1 MKRSDFKPEFGGT
14 TMNKQPL
21 YTDPDTGEEHY
32 ALNANE
38 SLFLAIIV
46 GLCIACHL
54 LIALFFYDAYQK
66 KKQTMP
72 PIEKTVYI
80 AGPITKVPYGNVTAF
95 AEATRTVRNLG
106 HIAKNPHELC
116 HDIPKGSPWETYMR
130 RCIPHLM
137 ECTDLILL
145 PGWENSDGAN
155 LEYLN
160 ATHVGIV
167 IHTTTAEF
175 VARVEYERS
184 ILLENA

>member
-1 MKRSDFKPEFGGT
+1 MTEE
-14 TMNKQPL
+14 PL
-21 YTDPDTGEEHY
+21 YIDPDTGEEYY
-32 ALNANE
+32 ALNAND
-38 SLFLAIIV
+38 SLFIAIVV
-46 GLCIACHL
+46 GFCIGFYAFIG
-54 LIALFFYDAYQK
+54 LIIYEST
-66 KKQTMP
+66 KKQDMQIP
-72 PIEKTVYI
+72 EKTVYI
-80 AGPITKVPYGNVTAF
+80 AGPITNVPHGNVTTF

-116 HDIPKGSPWETYMR
+116 HDIPKGSPWQTYMR

-137 ECTDLILL
+137 ECTDIVFL

-167 IHTTTAEF
+167 IHATTAEF

-184 ILLENA
+184 ILIENA